1 MRDDSRLQV
10 EVEPLAEA
18 RIAKLRSHVL
28 ALTEAE
34 ARGRVTLATVPPPK
48 RGRVGMIVAFA
59 AAAVIAGLAT
69 RAVLERP
76 LTTDS
81 RLVTTESA
89 SQFTIGESSLDVA
102 PRSTVL
108 VHGDDAHGVDVVLD
122 RGEVTCEVAPRR
134 GRPAFVVDAGE
145 VRVRVVGTRF
155 AVERDGSGARV
166 RVDHGTVEVTSH
178 GAVTILHD
186 GESWP
191 SLAGAAA
198 SGRAPSAAPPASVA
212 GTAPAGASSAIVP
225 LATGA
230 PSALAPSTSAPLT
243 SPTGR
248 KHGRHASTPPES
260 AATTEPAVSALV
272 TPAATAP
279 APSPLPPPAGPS
291 PREQFEHAARLEA
304 SQPSRAAD
312 LYRSIADGGG
322 AWAPN
327 ALFALARLES
337 DRGRSADAKRLLQ
350 SYLTRYPRGQN
361 AEDARALL
369 DRLP

>member
-1 MRDDSRLQV
+1 MREDSRLQV

-18 RIAKLRSHVL
+18 RVAKLRSQVL
-28 ALTEAE
+28 AAAETE
-34 ARGRVTLATVPPPK
+34 ARGRVTLATIPPPK
-48 RGRVGMIVAFA
+48 RSRVGMVVAFA
-59 AAAVIAGLAT
+59 AAAAIAGLAT

-76 LTTDS
+76 LSTEA

-122 RGEVTCEVAPRR
+122 RGAVTCEVAPRR
-134 GRPAFVVDAGE
+134 GRPSFVVDAGE

-166 RVDHGTVEVTSH
+166 HVDHGAVEVTSR
-178 GAVTILHD
+178 GAVTMLHD

-191 SLAGAAA
+191 SLPASPPVTAPVTAPVSSAPVVGSIAALPPAAA
-198 SGRAPSAAPPASVA
+198 GPAI
-212 GTAPAGASSAIVP
+212 SSFPVV
-225 LATGA
+225 
-230 PSALAPSTSAPLT
+230 
-243 SPTGR
+243 R
-248 KHGRHASTPPES
+248 KRGRHASVAQS
-260 AATTEPAVSALV
+260 AQPEPAAAPEPV
-272 TPAATAP
+272 TPSVAIPP
-279 APSPLPPPAGPS
+279 APVAPPPVVPS
-291 PREQFEHAARLEA
+291 PREQFESAARLEA
-304 SQPSRAAD
+304 SQPARAAD
-312 LYRSIADGGG
+312 LYRGIADGGG

-337 DRGRSADAKRLLQ
+337 DRGRPADAKRLLQ

-361 AEDARALL
+361 AEDARGLL